1 MEREGAKKLINVVS
15 KLISVFPKKML
26 IGIQN
31 TMAIRKRKD
40 KKFVASMFSS
50 NYESDRL
57 FFAVNDFDTL
67 IELPFEDTVVNAPKN
82 WDENLTRLYKDY
94 MAMPPEEKRNS
105 GHDVYR
111 VSID

>member
-1 MEREGAKKLINVVS
+1 
-15 KLISVFPKKML
+15 ML
-26 IGIQN
+26 WPLEKEKIKN
-31 TMAIRKRKD
+31 MLL
-40 KKFVASMFSS
+40 VC
-50 NYESDRL
+50 ESDRL
-57 FFAVNDFDTL
+57 FFTVNDFDTL

-111 VSID
+111 VFVD